1 VTRRDLA
8 LILETRAALADGSA
22 KRCREEAGIRQV
34 ELAAVLGKGQPT
46 VSQWEAGK
54 RVPAADDALAYG
66 RALAALTRRAA

>member
-22 KRCREEAGIRQV
+22 RAQRQQARIRQT
-34 ELAAVLGKGQPT
+34 EMAAVLKVAQST

-54 RVPAADDALAYG
+54 RVPAAGDALAYG
-66 RALAALTRRAA
+66 KALASLAKRAA